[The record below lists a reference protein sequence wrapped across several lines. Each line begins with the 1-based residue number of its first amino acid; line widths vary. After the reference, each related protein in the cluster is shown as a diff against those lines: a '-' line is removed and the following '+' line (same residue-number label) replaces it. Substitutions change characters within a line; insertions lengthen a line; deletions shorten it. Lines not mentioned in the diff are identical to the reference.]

1 MMAFGDNPVVG
12 LDLENDVLTDLL
24 TLTARSLLLM
34 LLLVVVYGDGLDRSC
49 SDSWCSFLL
58 FRASNVE
65 IYTIRTRRFHLTN
78 ENLGN
83 RNTSSSQ
90 LDQSRELRSHMDLEE
105 SAVAS
110 LLFPSNVQMAPQR
123 LSRHSMAFSLMD
135 DQ

>member
-78 ENLGN
+78 ENLGIGILHQVSWTN
-83 RNTSSSQ
+83 Q
-90 LDQSRELRSHMDLEE
+90 E
-105 SAVAS
+105 S
-110 LLFPSNVQMAPQR
+110 
-123 LSRHSMAFSLMD
+123 
-135 DQ
+135 